1 MYVISDKVLK
11 IRTRDLKKGDILI
24 NAWDNRAL
32 VIEATKKFVTL
43 RFSKPNDGSTD
54 YEDVTYYFNKHEFL
68 HFARMA
74 HYQTLK
80 EAIASPEMNE
90 YKHMKVVHFIKEYD
104 TITGSVRFTVEYDDT
119 DKSEDLDFKKGL
131 RIFND
136 FRYQDGVKLYRRSGR
151 NYDSRIED
159 WLVIIEEMIIE
170 QSVFKDKS
178 KDYDRWCK

>member
-43 RFSKPNDGSTD
+43 RFSNQYDGSTD

-68 HFARMA
+68 SFTRMA
-74 HYQTLK
+74 HYQTLN

-104 TITGSVRFTVEYDDT
+104 TITGNVRFCVEYDDT
-119 DKSEDLDFKKGL
+119 DKWEDLDFKKGS

-170 QSVFKDKS
+170 QSVFQVKC